1 MCATQNT
8 TSQISRPSEN
18 SSKPVPKWL
27 KMKQQNKS
35 SAGKTAKPTVNSGT
49 AKQSSSAQ
57 KPSEGTRNEKR
68 ARWAKKAVPK
78 QKPVAPRREN
88 AYEYISACCSAVA
101 NKPRCGM
108 KVASVDAETGRP
120 AKKEKVTG
128 LGHFRCSQC
137 RKVCKVRPQA
147 PTAKAL
153 TPVQVT
159 KLQWEEGLRQQVN
172 LWADV
177 AAATTPEERNTIV
190 EASIARS

>member
-1 MCATQNT
+1 MCAASKQTTQNSQT
-8 TSQISRPSEN
+8 TPST
-18 SSKPVPKWL
+18 SKPVPKWL

-35 SAGKTAKPTVNSGT
+35 SAGKNAKPTVQKSSG
-49 AKQSSSAQ
+49 SAQ

-108 KVASVDAETGRP
+108 KVASVDPETGRP

-159 KLQWEEGLRQQVN
+159 KLQ
-172 LWADV
+172 ADV